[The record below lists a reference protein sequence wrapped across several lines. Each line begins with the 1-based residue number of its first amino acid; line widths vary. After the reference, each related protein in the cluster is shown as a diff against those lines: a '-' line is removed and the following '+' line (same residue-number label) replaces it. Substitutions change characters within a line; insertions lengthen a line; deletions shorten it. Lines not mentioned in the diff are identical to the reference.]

1 MKKVTVIVVDDNLV
15 SRLLPSFI
23 LRPYGSAVQVLE
35 CETGLDALRLIE
47 IHQVTHVLLD
57 ISMPEMDGSKV
68 AQKIREVSKYSDIRL
83 IAYTADV
90 LACDVTFLHAVGFDG
105 VLLKPLRSSDL
116 LLALGIF
123 DSSPEH

>member
-35 CETGLDALRLIE
+35 CESGLDALRLIE
-47 IHQVTHVLLD
+47 IHQVTHVLFD

-90 LACDVTFLHAVGFDG
+90 LAYDVTFLHAVGFDG

-116 LLALGIF
+116 LLALGIL

>member
-23 LRPYGSAVQVLE
+23 LRPYGSAAQVLE

-57 ISMPEMDGSKV
+57 ISMPGMDGSKV
-68 AQKIREVSKYSDIRL
+68 AQKIREVSKYSEIRL

-90 LACDVTFLHAVGFDG
+90 LATDETYLRAVGFDD
-105 VLLKPLRSSDL
+105 VLLKPLKSADL
-116 LLALGIF
+116 LLALGIL
-123 DSSPEH
+123 DASI